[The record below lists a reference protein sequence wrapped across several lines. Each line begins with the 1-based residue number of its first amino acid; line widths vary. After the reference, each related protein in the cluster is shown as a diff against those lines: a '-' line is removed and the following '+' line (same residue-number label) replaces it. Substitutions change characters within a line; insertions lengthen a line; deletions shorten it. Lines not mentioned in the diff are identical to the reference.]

1 MKIQCRGVLF
11 DLDGV
16 LVDSTPAVAR
26 VWAKWAAKH
35 GLVADEVVRQAH
47 GRPSIATIR
56 DLLPDA
62 DHEAENLEVERGE
75 IEDVD
80 GVIPLPGALEL
91 LQALSQDRWTIAT
104 SCTRRLAEVRIRAAG
119 LPVPRHMITSTDV
132 LRGKPDPEPYLKAAK
147 ILGLAPADCIVMED
161 APAGIRAGKAAG
173 ARVLALRTTAPD
185 PELTQAGADWIVNDL
200 AALSLDSSAPQDRI
214 DLILDHEQLAGHV

>member
-26 VWAKWAAKH
+26 VWTIWANRY
-35 GLVADEVVRQAH
+35 GFIPDEVVRQAH
-47 GRPSIATIR
+47 GRPSLTTIR
-56 DLLPDA
+56 ELLPDA
-62 DHEAENLEVERGE
+62 DHEAENREVERGE
-75 IEDVD
+75 IEDTV

-91 LQALSQDRWTIAT
+91 LQALPQERWAIAT

-119 LPVPRHMITSTDV
+119 LPVPKHLITSTDV
-132 LRGKPDPEPYLKAAK
+132 QHGKPDPEPYIKAAK
-147 ILGLAPADCIVMED
+147 ILGLAPADCVVVED

-185 PELTQAGADWIVNDL
+185 AELTQSGADWIVNDL
-200 AALSLDSSAPQDRI
+200 AALRLISSDHQPQ
-214 DLILDHEQLAGHV
+214 LELMLARP